1 MNVKLKK
8 FNVLAPSVLA
18 KEQIY
23 VDMSQPI
30 REKKGTPPL
39 EFKTV
44 SEELIDWY
52 IKGAEG
58 GVGRISKNKL
68 RQVEQTISDGGYGIR
83 IYASSYLSSR
93 TVTFNSGAAT
103 GINFVFKNS
112 DDSNISPTD
121 VGTITISAADQPDIV
136 ISNIYQG
143 GISTEDVGSAD
154 GHYCVGYGDDSSG
167 RTIIYNND
175 NTQYIPMRCKTL
187 PFVISENTDYT
198 ITRTGGS
205 EDINFAYTL
214 TKDMGEI
221 SLIWGSPNVNSIP
234 GNETASRN
242 TEQWTV
248 VETEYERITQF
259 GANIQIDSHPAT
271 FGNCAYY
278 ADLTAGHWKVIAEC
292 INNDFTN
299 SAIVDDTTPYMAL
312 IAEDG
317 TEIISKT
324 NLFQTRSAYF
334 GHEEYDFTLSDD
346 TKVGLYFKSLHRDG
360 YPAYVRFMIVD
371 YDVQAEPFESDILSG
386 GTVSGVTCWEPYQ
399 CELPIIIMNH
409 DHSQVRQVVIDL
421 GSAPLGPNDIVSYSS
436 TNIPLP
442 TFIGE
447 NNTITVD
454 TPIRPSEIYIKYRR
468 FFT

>member
-23 VDMSQPI
+23 VDISQPI
-30 REKKGTPPL
+30 REITGTPPI

-44 SEELIDWY
+44 SEEVIDWY

-68 RQVEQTISDGGYGIR
+68 RQVEETIPDGGYGIR
-83 IYASSYLSSR
+83 INSPTWQSGR
-93 TVTFNSGAAT
+93 TLTFNSGAANGIGIAFRKT
-103 GINFVFKNS
+103 GYADIVPS
-112 DDSNISPTD
+112 D

-136 ISNIYQG
+136 INDIYQG
-143 GISTEDVGSAD
+143 GISTEDVGSND
-154 GHYCVGYGDDSSG
+154 GRYAVGYGDDSSG
-167 RTIIYNND
+167 RTIIYNDD
-175 NTQYIPMRCKTL
+175 NTRYISIQCRTQPIALIT
-187 PFVISENTDYT
+187 NTDYT

-205 EDINFAYTL
+205 EDVDMMYTL
-214 TKDMGEI
+214 TKDRGNI
-221 SLIWGSPNVNSIP
+221 SLIWGSVPVNSIP
-234 GNETASRN
+234 GNELAYRN
-242 TEQWTV
+242 TEQWTL
-248 VETEYERITQF
+248 VETEYSRITQYV
-259 GANIQIDSHPAT
+259 ANIQIDSHPAT

-292 INNDFTN
+292 INNDFTS
-299 SAIVDDTTPYMAL
+299 SAIVDDATPYMAL

-324 NLFQTRSAYF
+324 NLFQSRSVYF
-334 GHEEYDFTLSDD
+334 AHEEYDFVLSDD
-346 TKVGLYFKSLHRDG
+346 TKVGLYFKALHRDG

-442 TFIGE
+442 TFIGK
-447 NNTITVD
+447 NTITVD